1 MKKNTSHALV
11 RIIVIAA
18 LLVLVV
24 AAAIQCA
31 NGKSLAETAWSLLPP
46 VIAIVLAL
54 LTKEVYSTLF
64 VGILIFLVILGAMVS
79 LMIRAGGS
87 AAFGRGAA

>member
-1 MKKNTSHALV
+1 M
-11 RIIVIAA
+11 
-18 LLVLVV
+18 LVLVV

-54 LTKEVYSTLF
+54 VSKEAFPKIEVNVYNLYLSCRLHGLF
-64 VGILIFLVILGAMVS
+64 Q
-79 LMIRAGGS
+79 
-87 AAFGRGAA
+87 